1 MDNETKK
8 TFRTLSF
15 VSTIGLVMALSVCLG
30 AFIGFFLDKKM
41 ETEPWLFFIF
51 LIFGI
56 IAAFKNL
63 FIMLKKLQDKDHQN
77 D

>member
-15 VSTIGLVMALSVCLG
+15 VSTIGLVMALSICLG
-30 AFIGFFLDKKM
+30 AFIGFFLDKKIG
-41 ETEPWLFFIF
+41 TEPWLFFIF

-63 FIMLKKLQDKDHQN
+63 FMMLKKLQEKNNQSE
-77 D
+77 

>member
-1 MDNETKK
+1 MDDETKK

-15 VSTIGLVMALSVCLG
+15 VSTIGLVMALSICLG

-41 ETEPWLFFIF
+41 GTGPWLFFLF

-63 FIMLKKLQDKDHQN
+63 FTMLKKLQGQDSKRD
-77 D
+77 

>member
-15 VSTIGLVMALSVCLG
+15 VSTIGLVMALSICFG
-30 AFIGFFLDKKM
+30 ALIGFFLDKKM
-41 ETEPWLFFIF
+41 GTEPWLFLLF

-63 FIMLKKLQDKDHQN
+63 FTMLKKLQSKNHQS